1 MFHLARSVYK
11 HWNLREQH
19 DILILGLDGSGKTS
33 FIETLKAYL
42 SKPSKALNKIQPT
55 IGQNVSFVSM
65 DTHHIWKIIDVSGQ
79 ESFRYLWDSYFNKE
93 NIHGIVY
100 MVDTSEPDRLQESI
114 NELQARYVNNPAAVD
129 IPIAVVLNK
138 TDQCLDVSSFID
150 RFTELMI
157 DLDVKRSNV
166 FQITTAQPN
175 DLQEPSEWLRTQL
188 QENKDLIPP
197 SYR

>member
-1 MFHLARSVYK
+1 MFHLARSIYK

-79 ESFRYLWDSYFNKE
+79 ESFRYLWDSYFNKD

-100 MVDTSEPDRLQESI
+100 MVDTSDSDRLQESI
-114 NELQARYVNNPAAVD
+114 NELQARYVNTPAAVD

-157 DLDVKRSNV
+157 DLDVKRFNV

-188 QENKDLIPP
+188 QENKELIPP

>member
-79 ESFRYLWDSYFNKE
+79 ESFRYLWDSYFNKD

-100 MVDTSEPDRLQESI
+100 MVDTSDSDRLQESI
-114 NELQARYVNNPAAVD
+114 NELQARYVNTPAAVD

-157 DLDVKRSNV
+157 DLDVKRFNV

-188 QENKDLIPP
+188 QENKELIPP

>member
-1 MFHLARSVYK
+1 
-11 HWNLREQH
+11 
-19 DILILGLDGSGKTS
+19 
-33 FIETLKAYL
+33 
-42 SKPSKALNKIQPT
+42 
-55 IGQNVSFVSM
+55 
-65 DTHHIWKIIDVSGQ
+65 
-79 ESFRYLWDSYFNKE
+79 
-93 NIHGIVY
+93 
-100 MVDTSEPDRLQESI
+100 MVDTSDSDRLQESI
-114 NELQARYVNNPAAVD
+114 NELQARYVNTPAAVD

-157 DLDVKRSNV
+157 DLDVKRFNV

-188 QENKDLIPP
+188 QENKELIPP